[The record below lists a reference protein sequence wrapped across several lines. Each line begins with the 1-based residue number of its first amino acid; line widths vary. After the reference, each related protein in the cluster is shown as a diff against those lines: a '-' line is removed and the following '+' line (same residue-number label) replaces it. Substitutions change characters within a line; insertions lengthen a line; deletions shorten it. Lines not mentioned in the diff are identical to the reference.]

1 MPTIRRCCI
10 VGCLSNSRQ
19 SPQLQFF
26 QFPRPENPFYSL
38 WKQACHASL
47 NRILP
52 FKKPVVCAL
61 HFHPNLI
68 GGRRL
73 MSSAVPSLR
82 LDVPNDLKAVEQQ
95 AMVEEIERSR
105 KCAYINAVVYEWLV
119 RANLNPQLRGSI
131 THGMIKD
138 KAASA
143 AQLIGSTSF
152 VADNR
157 WLNRF
162 RETHLSGFAQKLANN
177 QLKPLGVSL
186 WINDIVQDLQH
197 LFPPTSAERIAKLE
211 SLPEQY
217 MDYMQQYGEYEEDDD
232 QDSQNQSIKE
242 QQQQSYHHQQQQ
254 GHGGYDAYG
263 QPISNY
269 NGSYDG
275 YEGYYDR
282 QSQHN
287 SYSSPQPQRPASN
300 SPPLQQL
307 QKLASP
313 AHRASPVLPPPVKRP
328 RSSVEEGSEI
338 NGTNNVTDL
347 TNECET
353 NDCDVKPIK
362 LNGIPSPNGSNGLTP
377 APSPKPITNGNTNG
391 KTNGNIEDNHS
402 NGYGPELTTY
412 AEALEHLKPIEEFAL
427 SMENFR
433 AIGLISQLEAILRKG
448 ENKRL
453 AAHTK

>member
-1 MPTIRRCCI
+1 
-10 VGCLSNSRQ
+10 
-19 SPQLQFF
+19 LQFF
-26 QFPRPENPFYSL
+26 QFPRPENPFFNL

-47 NRILP
+47 SRILP

-73 MSSAVPSLR
+73 TSSAVPSLR

-131 THGMIKD
+131 THGMIKE

-143 AQLIGSTSF
+143 GQLIGSTSF

-162 RETHLSGFAQKLANN
+162 RETHLTGFAQKLANN

-186 WINDIVQDLQH
+186 WIPDIVQDLQH
-197 LFPPTSAERIAKLE
+197 LFPPTSAERVAKLE
-211 SLPEQY
+211 SLPEHY
-217 MDYMQQYGEYEEDDD
+217 MNYMQQYGEYEEDDD
-232 QDSQNQSIKE
+232 QDSQGQSLKE
-242 QQQQSYHHQQQQ
+242 QQQSHA
-254 GHGGYDAYG
+254 GYDAYG
-263 QPISNY
+263 QPLPNY

-282 QSQHN
+282 QNQHN
-287 SYSSPQPQRPASN
+287 SYNSPQPSRPASH
-300 SPPLQQL
+300 SPPQQQL

-313 AHRASPVLPPPVKRP
+313 AHRASPIQQPPTKRA
-328 RSSVEEGSEI
+328 RSEDDEVTEI
-338 NGTNNVTDL
+338 PNGNNVTDL
-347 TNECET
+347 TSDCET
-353 NDCDVKPIK
+353 NECDIKPIK
-362 LNGIPSPNGSNGLTP
+362 LVNGKNTPNGSSGHTP
-377 APSPKPITNGNTNG
+377 APSPKPVTNGNGSTNG
-391 KTNGNIEDNHS
+391 VNKGAETD
-402 NGYGPELTTY
+402 LTSYTQ
-412 AEALEHLKPIEEFAL
+412 ALEYLKPLEDFAL

-433 AIGLISQLEAILRKG
+433 AIGLISQLETILRKG
-448 ENKRL
+448 ENRRL
-453 AAHTK
+453 AATQ

>member
-10 VGCLSNSRQ
+10 VGCLSNSSQ

-26 QFPRPENPFYSL
+26 QFPRPENPFYNL

-47 NRILP
+47 SRILP

-73 MSSAVPSLR
+73 TASAVPSQR
-82 LDVPNDLKAVEQQ
+82 LEVPNDLKAVERQ
-95 AMVEEIERSR
+95 AMVEEIEQSR

-143 AQLIGSTSF
+143 GQLIGSTSF

-162 RETHLSGFAQKLANN
+162 RETHLTGFAQKLASN

-186 WINDIVQDLQH
+186 WIPDIVQDLQH
-197 LFPPTSAERIAKLE
+197 LFPPTSAERVDKLE

-217 MDYMQQYGEYEEDDD
+217 MDYMKQYGEYDEDDE
-232 QDSQNQSIKE
+232 DSQGNSVKD
-242 QQQQSYHHQQQQ
+242 QQQNHS
-254 GHGGYDAYG
+254 GYDAYG
-263 QPISNY
+263 QTQQSF
-269 NGSYDG
+269 NGSYKS

-282 QSQHN
+282 QNQHSN
-287 SYSSPQPQRPASN
+287 YSSPQPQRPASH
-300 SPPLQQL
+300 SPPQQ
-307 QKLASP
+307 QVPKLESP
-313 AHRASPVLPPPVKRP
+313 VHRSSPVLPAPPKRA
-328 RSSVEEGSEI
+328 RVDEDDVTEI
-338 NGTNNVTDL
+338 TNGHNVTDL
-347 TNECET
+347 TSDCDV

-362 LNGIPSPNGSNGLTP
+362 LMNGSNTPNGTNYHTP
-377 APSPKPITNGNTNG
+377 APSPKPTVNGNTNG
-391 KTNGNIEDNHS
+391 TNGISKSVETD
-402 NGYGPELTTY
+402 LTSY
-412 AEALEHLKPIEEFAL
+412 AQALEYLKPLEDFAL

-433 AIGLISQLEAILRKG
+433 AIGLISQLDIVLRKG
-448 ENKRL
+448 ENKQL
-453 AAHTK
+453 AMNQ

>member
-26 QFPRPENPFYSL
+26 QFPRPENPFFGL

-73 MSSAVPSLR
+73 TSSAVPSLR

-131 THGMIKD
+131 THGMIKE
-138 KAASA
+138 KAATA
-143 AQLIGSTSF
+143 GQLVGSTIF

-162 RETHLSGFAQKLANN
+162 RETHLSGFAQKLASS

-186 WINDIVQDLQH
+186 WIPDIVQDLQH
-197 LFPPTSAERIAKLE
+197 LFPPTSAERVAKLE

-217 MDYMQQYGEYEEDDD
+217 MDYMQQYGEYEEEDD
-232 QDSQNQSIKE
+232 QDSQGASLKD
-242 QQQQSYHHQQQQ
+242 QQQSHTR
-254 GHGGYDAYG
+254 YDAYG
-263 QPISNY
+263 QPIPNY
-269 NGSYDG
+269 NGG
-275 YEGYYDR
+275 YEGYEAYYDR
-282 QSQHN
+282 QNQHSN
-287 SYSSPQPQRPASN
+287 YSSPQPQRPASN

-313 AHRASPVLPPPVKRP
+313 TYRASPVQQPPPKRA
-328 RSSVEEGSEI
+328 RSSDGEVSETTT
-338 NGTNNVTDL
+338 NGNNVTDL
-347 TNECET
+347 TSDCEA

-362 LNGIPSPNGSNGLTP
+362 LNGIPTPNGTNGHTP
-377 APSPKPITNGNTNG
+377 AASPKPAMNGTANGSTNDNTNG
-391 KTNGNIEDNHS
+391 MSKLMDTKLS
-402 NGYGPELTTY
+402 SY
-412 AEALEHLKPIEEFAL
+412 ADALEQLRPLEEFVL

-433 AIGLISQLEAILRKG
+433 AIGLVSQLEVILRKG
-448 ENKRL
+448 ENKQL
-453 AAHTK
+453 AAVLK